1 MQSNKE
7 NAQKFDFNDKS
18 KYSTLSFVKLLRSKE
33 KISYK
38 ESLVPEEQTKD
49 KTLEKTKFLDKNIQD
64 IFLVDQNGKKDLI
77 FNLPT
82 IDEGVNYYLKDVKVA
97 DDDFSKIEIT
107 LRGVAVG
114 EKNNFASLDLHF
126 TIASDNN
133 NKFKN
138 LTDEEFLELSKEK
151 LNVRLKNHLS
161 FINYP

>member
-1 MQSNKE
+1 INKVLKLDMQSNKE

-107 LRGVAVG
+107 L
-114 EKNNFASLDLHF
+114 
-126 TIASDNN
+126 
-133 NKFKN
+133 
-138 LTDEEFLELSKEK
+138 
-151 LNVRLKNHLS
+151 
-161 FINYP
+161 